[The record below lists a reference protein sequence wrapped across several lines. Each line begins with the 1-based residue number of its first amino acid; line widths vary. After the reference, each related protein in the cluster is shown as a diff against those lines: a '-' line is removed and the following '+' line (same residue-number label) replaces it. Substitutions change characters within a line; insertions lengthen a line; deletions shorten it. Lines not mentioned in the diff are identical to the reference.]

1 MLKIFLQRRETV
13 CKCAQI
19 MASYAFTSHVCPYS
33 RALFSDAGRG
43 DDDEMLG
50 QREGDGDD
58 GRVMEQDLVEGSVA
72 TAAAAA
78 LASAATKAKVKPV
91 LPLLVQCLFVFCVAE
106 KCSCPHGQHSCYF

>member
-1 MLKIFLQRRETV
+1 M
-13 CKCAQI
+13 
-19 MASYAFTSHVCPYS
+19 
-33 RALFSDAGRG
+33 LFSDAGRG
-43 DDDEMLG
+43 DDDEMVG

-91 LPLLVQCLFVFCVAE
+91 LPLLVLCVFVF
-106 KCSCPHGQHSCYF
+106 KCSCHMASICATSSSDISFDGVSTLNDFPLGCIEINCPPRLSDY